1 MYSRMIEVEKLWGK
15 TPLTARNTA
24 ADVFMRANEPESNLR
39 SGRAD
44 RDAKESELSVRLLFC
59 RLATRHGVV
68 DRDARPSAG
77 ATENLSKLK

>member
-1 MYSRMIEVEKLWGK
+1 MEKLWGK
-15 TPLTARNTA
+15 TLLTA
-24 ADVFMRANEPESNLR
+24 ADVFMCANEPETNLR

-44 RDAKESELSVRLLFC
+44 RDARELELSVRLLFRC
-59 RLATRHGVV
+59 SPSEGRLATRHSVV